1 MSAGNY
7 IHHESPNPADFDIV
21 IVLQLPSP
29 TPPCFIPVVPLCG
42 NAADSKTT
50 HLLRFF
56 LQAVADFPQ
65 LLCQGM
71 GRAARIAFLLRESSS
86 PACVGNDSG
95 ESSAANG
102 DGESEGEGA
111 VARSAG
117 SSSGGA
123 VGAGTKLMSAAD
135 AYSEVCRRVA
145 DFASDNPA
153 YPAFVDL
160 LLSEACR
167 GEGDEGQGFLAGDA
181 LVLSAGPAAE
191 GAVMAAAAASS
202 SGGAAASGAA
212 LAATSRIGDVLVGNQ
227 RQRYQ
232 WREWQNVQQ
241 RDGSATGSGG
251 GPSVGIASTAAL
263 SVSTAEISTTG
274 ASVGGGSGG
283 GENGLQT
290 PSPSLSEEGSR
301 DRSSP
306 TPLQVANELAV
317 MGERALGAALT
328 AVAKESGG
336 KAAAAMLLSPPVRH
350 DEDR

>member
-1 MSAGNY
+1 
-7 IHHESPNPADFDIV
+7 
-21 IVLQLPSP
+21 
-29 TPPCFIPVVPLCG
+29 
-42 NAADSKTT
+42 
-50 HLLRFF
+50 
-56 LQAVADFPQ
+56 
-65 LLCQGM
+65 M
-71 GRAARIAFLLRESSS
+71 GRAARIAFLLRESFS
-86 PACVGNDSG
+86 PACVGDDSG
-95 ESSAANG
+95 ESLAPND

-117 SSSGGA
+117 SSAGGA
-123 VGAGTKLMSAAD
+123 VGAGANLMSAAD
-135 AYSEVCRRVA
+135 ACSEVCRRVA
-145 DFASDNPA
+145 DFASDNPT

-167 GEGDEGQGFLAGDA
+167 REGDEGQGFLAGDE

-191 GAVMAAAAASS
+191 GGVLSAAASS

-251 GPSVGIASTAAL
+251 GASNAIASTSAP
-263 SVSTAEISTTG
+263 SVSTAKSSTAG
-274 ASVGGGSGG
+274 ASVLGGGSGG
-283 GENGLQT
+283 GENGSQM

-336 KAAAAMLLSPPVRH
+336 MAAAAMLLSPPVRH
-350 DEDR
+350 DKDR